1 VSSSRFSRE
10 TMLYSRYYAVLVGD
24 KLQMFNEVPV
34 NLINAGLNVGD
45 DNFEREVSIP
55 FNFTT

>member
-1 VSSSRFSRE
+1 
-10 TMLYSRYYAVLVGD
+10 MLYSRYYAVLVGD